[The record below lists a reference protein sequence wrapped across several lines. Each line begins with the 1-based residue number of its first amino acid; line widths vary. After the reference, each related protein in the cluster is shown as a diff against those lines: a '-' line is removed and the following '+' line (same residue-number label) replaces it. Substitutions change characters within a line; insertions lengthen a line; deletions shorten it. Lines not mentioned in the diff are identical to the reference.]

1 MAANRLLNTKSNTA
15 QMYTMR
21 LFILLMFG
29 LTYDVSTSNKTKKNF
44 LKIKKKNF
52 PRVIET
58 SILLYYTLYTII
70 AKFIELLPR
79 SMLISSSI
87 NYSLECNSFH
97 WDAVSKNQ
105 NHVWKTILFIDVI
118 QKCGRLISS
127 FKNYP
132 NIGLKWIGEAI

>member
-29 LTYDVSTSNKTKKNF
+29 LTYDVSTSNKTKQNF
-44 LKIKKKNF
+44 LRMKKVFFLGLLKLLF
-52 PRVIET
+52 YIIT
-58 SILLYYTLYTII
+58 SYTII

-79 SMLISSSI
+79 SMFIPSSI

-97 WDAVSKNQ
+97 WDAVSKSQ
-105 NHVWKTILFIDVI
+105 NHVWKTILFIDAI

-127 FKNYP
+127 FKNHP
-132 NIGLKWIGEAI
+132 NIGLKWI